1 MFVHKLIN
9 MTNKEDNKYADII
22 GFIVVTYIISSLI
35 AVGYMTYH
43 H

>member
-1 MFVHKLIN
+1 
-9 MTNKEDNKYADII
+9 MTKKEDNKYADIV
-22 GFIVVTYIISSLI
+22 GFIVVMYIITSLI